1 VAGRHPALR
10 ATPWKNRVTTD
21 EYVEQIALLAQSMNG
36 KEMHFDTKVTAD
48 TDVVRDLKLDSLASM
63 DFIMA
68 LEQRFDTLIPMDSM
82 AGIRTVG
89 DLAALLRT
97 QAHGSAIA

>member
-1 VAGRHPALR
+1 M
-10 ATPWKNRVTTD
+10 TPDD

-36 KEMHFDTKVTAD
+36 KEMNFDTEVTAH

-68 LEQRFDTLIPMDSM
+68 LEQRFDTLIPMDRM
-82 AGIRTVG
+82 ADIRTVG
-89 DLAALLRT
+89 DLATLLRS
-97 QAHGSAIA
+97 QARGPAHA